1 MAVGCDLRNTTKLS
15 KILEEKLEI
24 VSYTVLCVAKVS
36 STYMD
41 IDAADALIKW
51 AAQYNDVTDC
61 QIEDSNTAQRRIAD
75 KDEPLDDRSEREL

>member
-1 MAVGCDLRNTTKLS
+1 MLSSDRYMAVGCDLRNTTKLS

-61 QIEDSNTAQRRIAD
+61 QMYAVLESV
-75 KDEPLDDRSEREL
+75 LG